1 MGTETQ
7 RLQEEIKA
15 LIARLGWSQKTL
27 AGELWALDYDDDC
40 PPKKD
45 VDLFAERLKKQL
57 TRPTAAPERLRHY
70 LHLLQQHDQ
79 FKELVVLLEQ
89 VQVMPKPF
97 RGCRRACQLFFQA
110 LGKQVDVLFRR
121 AIVVVIKCPEV
132 ACQCFL
138 RPAQA

>member
-27 AGELWALDYDDDC
+27 AGELWALEYDDDC

-79 FKELVVLLEQ
+79 FKEL
-89 VQVMPKPF
+89 
-97 RGCRRACQLFFQA
+97 
-110 LGKQVDVLFRR
+110 D
-121 AIVVVIKCPEV
+121 VVVPRFVPNVGFSKE
-132 ACQCFL
+132 FL
-138 RPAQA
+138 EGMRMISTQLDERLDDEESES